1 MSEDQLSFI
10 AEFKKQAIITLTA
23 LFFVGL
29 FTAIGFYYTTASNL
43 ERVAIEQIIL
53 KEKQEKTDLYLYE
66 LNEKKINK
74 DDYNR
79 DNDELIQRLIRM
91 ENKIDNL

>member
-29 FTAIGFYYTTASNL
+29 FTAIGFYYTTASNI
-43 ERVAIEQIIL
+43 EKITIEQIIL
-53 KEKQEKTDLYLYE
+53 KEKQEKTDLYLHE

-74 DDYNR
+74 VDYNR
-79 DNDELIQRLIRM
+79 DVDELRQTLIRM
-91 ENKIDNL
+91 EDKIDKL